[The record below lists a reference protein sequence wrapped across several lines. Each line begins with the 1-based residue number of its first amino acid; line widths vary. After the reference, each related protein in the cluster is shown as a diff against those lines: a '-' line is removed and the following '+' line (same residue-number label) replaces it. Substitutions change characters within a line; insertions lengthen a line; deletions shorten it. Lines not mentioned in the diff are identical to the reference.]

1 MQIFLFL
8 ILLFLF
14 SFKANSEVVNLKLLC
29 KGTFDATNKSGT
41 ITSKSNDVIISIKDN
56 VLQDRNYIKL
66 KVLEDKIFRM
76 IDDSPN
82 KLGREEG
89 RVLRSQWMKFAIT
102 KWCTFE
108 VKKKELSK
116 LTDEEVDILAQ
127 AFKSSL
133 MQTKSIKNIDQV
145 IG

>member
-1 MQIFLFL
+1 MRIFVFL

-14 SFKANSEVVNLKLLC
+14 SFKANSEVVNLKFLC

-41 ITSKSNDVIISIKDN
+41 ITYKSNDEIISIKDN

-82 KLGREEG
+82 KLGFLFSLNRYTGDLDYHKSPKYSGTEYRIHFAG
-89 RVLRSQWMKFAIT
+89 KCKKLKSKKF
-102 KWCTFE
+102 
-108 VKKKELSK
+108 
-116 LTDEEVDILAQ
+116 
-127 AFKSSL
+127 
-133 MQTKSIKNIDQV
+133 
-145 IG
+145 